1 MKKNS
6 ISTVEEIAAAF
17 LEGTDIEVVP
27 PGSTPIDTEL
37 ISGEIFK
44 KEFFLTRRTKATDL
58 LVLFDI
64 KKIDMIAG
72 DAYFKR
78 NNTGLKIRSYSRSLD
93 YVGIKSHRL
102 LSVALNAFTE
112 IPIMTGRS
120 YRIHISLP
128 EYSYAIHSKHYE
140 GIKGREL
147 KARKK
152 EDRKLTRKEVKA
164 VLRTIEKMEI
174 LSETDSKDTAEDEY
188 IPLVSHAAIEGDD
201 IQIEFDSRFLAQMER
216 PVCYPT
222 ALLRLDARS
231 PLTYALGEWLYGYS
245 MFGSSRWKM
254 KKNDTLKLKIDRLL
268 THLPICSA
276 DDKALKKYGWSAKIR
291 VPLEKALKN
300 VIDAGLIAD
309 WDYLDGCVFL
319 KKESAVFADLK
330 SYLRTYILYSIKP
343 HK

>member
-1 MKKNS
+1 M
-6 ISTVEEIAAAF
+6 EEIAAAF

-102 LSVALNAFTE
+102 LSVALSAFAGM
-112 IPIMTGRS
+112 PIMTGRS

-128 EYSYAIHSKHYE
+128 EYAYAIHSKHYDRVKE
-140 GIKGREL
+140 EEL
-147 KARKK
+147 AAKKK

-174 LSETDSKDTAEDEY
+174 LSETDSKDTAVKY
-188 IPLVSHAAIEGDD
+188 IPIASYAEIEGDD
-201 IQIEFDSRFLAQMER
+201 IQIEFDSRFLAQMAR
-216 PVCYPT
+216 SVCYPT
-222 ALLRLDARS
+222 ALLRFDARS

-245 MFGSSRWKM
+245 TFRSSRRKI
-254 KKNDTLKLKIDRLL
+254 KQNDTLKLKIDRLL

-276 DDKALKKYGWSAKIR
+276 DDKALKKHGWSAKIR

-319 KKESAVFADLK
+319 KKESAAFSNLK